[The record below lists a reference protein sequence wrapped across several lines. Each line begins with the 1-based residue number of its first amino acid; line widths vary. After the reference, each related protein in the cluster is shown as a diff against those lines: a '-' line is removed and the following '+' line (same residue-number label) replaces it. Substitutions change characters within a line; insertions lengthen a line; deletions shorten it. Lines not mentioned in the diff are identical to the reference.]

1 MVMLM
6 DKSCFALFAQ
16 ILPCCCFVAA
26 LSLPSPLVRAVSE
39 EGSLGQGAALA
50 HRVIASTNLFILNFP
65 LKTL

>member
-6 DKSCFALFAQ
+6 DKSCFALVAQ

-39 EGSLGQGAALA
+39 EGITRARCRSCSSSDRF
-50 HRVIASTNLFILNFP
+50 HKSFYS
-65 LKTL
+65 